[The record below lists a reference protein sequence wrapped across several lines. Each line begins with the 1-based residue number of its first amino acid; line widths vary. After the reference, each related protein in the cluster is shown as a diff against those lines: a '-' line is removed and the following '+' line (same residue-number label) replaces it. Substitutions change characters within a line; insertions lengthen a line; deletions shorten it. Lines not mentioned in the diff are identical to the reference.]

1 LSNLK
6 VILPTMPVA
15 EIIAIG
21 TELLLGQI
29 QDTNTSY
36 IARTLNASGIDIFRA
51 AMIGDNEVRIA
62 GVIRETMERTDI
74 VITTGGLGPTVDDPT
89 RNAVALAFDT
99 QNEYQPE
106 LWEEIKER
114 FRGYGRT
121 PSENNKR
128 QAFLPGGAVVI
139 HNPVGTAPAFYIEKN
154 EKILFSL
161 PGVPSEMKTLLHENV
176 IPLILAKFKLESAI
190 TTRILH
196 TIGIG
201 ESSVDELVGELEL
214 MQNPTVG
221 LAAHPGQVDIRITA
235 KARSRDEAME
245 LIRPIE
251 EKILALLGE
260 YVYGADDIRIN
271 DIVDDL
277 LKSTSLNPV
286 IFYDIVHQDLAQL
299 IQEQLQAEVTIHEIS
314 KLTNETSTS
323 PDTQSKSDK
332 LIVNLRRLNGA
343 EHHVEIFGELKNN
356 SFERTLRF
364 GGHPSLYKQWAAN
377 QILGFMREMMVKGI
391 GVK

>member
-1 LSNLK
+1 
-6 VILPTMPVA
+6 
-15 EIIAIG
+15 
-21 TELLLGQI
+21 
-29 QDTNTSY
+29 
-36 IARTLNASGIDIFRA
+36 
-51 AMIGDNEVRIA
+51 
-62 GVIRETMERTDI
+62 
-74 VITTGGLGPTVDDPT
+74 
-89 RNAVALAFDT
+89 
-99 QNEYQPE
+99 
-106 LWEEIKER
+106 
-114 FRGYGRT
+114 
-121 PSENNKR
+121 
-128 QAFLPGGAVVI
+128 
-139 HNPVGTAPAFYIEKN
+139 
-154 EKILFSL
+154 
-161 PGVPSEMKTLLHENV
+161 
-176 IPLILAKFKLESAI
+176 
-190 TTRILH
+190 
-196 TIGIG
+196 
-201 ESSVDELVGELEL
+201 VDELVGELEL